1 MVTDVQHLTE
11 DAKAILLLCGRF
23 NSDNKNTKAEKPLS
37 LGEYNRLADWMVKG
51 KLRPAD
57 LLQSPPDT
65 ETLGTALNID
75 GPRIQGLLSRGAA
88 MALAVEKWSHS
99 GIWIVCRS
107 DQQYPSRLKKHLKR
121 QAPPVLFGVG
131 DVGLVNMGGLAIVG
145 SRNVDAEGEAF
156 TRKVAQ
162 ACASAD
168 MAVVSGG
175 ARGVDQVAMLSA
187 LEFGGKTIGI
197 LADSLQKAALAGKY
211 RQAIRE
217 KRLVLISPF
226 HPGSRFNVGNAM
238 GRNKYIYALADS
250 ALIISAEIKKGGTW
264 TGATEELKREGHRP
278 VFVRAGGSVPPGNP
292 ALVEIGAQPFP
303 EPPWEEGLKK
313 LLVEAES
320 PISSIRKPSQQSLFG
335 GERRPAAAAFVKEEP
350 ATFNAV
356 TDIQIDSSTA
366 ATTDIKPG
374 PRLSIYDA
382 VLPVLLAAMED
393 WISSKD
399 LSGKLA
405 VRQPQLD
412 DWLKRALEEGVL
424 EKKTRPVR
432 FRRKQKT
439 P

>member
-1 MVTDVQHLTE
+1 MVPDMQHLTE

-23 NSDNKNTKAEKPLS
+23 NSDKNTNAEKPLS

-65 ETLGTALNID
+65 NTLGAALNID
-75 GPRIQGLLSRGAA
+75 GLRIQGLLSRGAA
-88 MALAVEKWSHS
+88 MALAVEKWSLN

-107 DQQYPSRLKKHLKR
+107 DKQYPLRLKKHLKR

-131 DVGLVNMGGLAIVG
+131 DIRLLNLGGLAIVG

-162 ACASAD
+162 ACAGAE

-187 LEFGGKTIGI
+187 LEAGGNAVGI

-217 KRLVLISPF
+217 KRLVLVSPF

-238 GRNKYIYALADS
+238 GRNKYIYALADF

-264 TGATEELKREGHRP
+264 AGATEELKREEHRP
-278 VFVRAGGSVPPGNP
+278 VFVRMGSSVPPGNP
-292 ALVEIGAQPFP
+292 ALMEFGAQPFP
-303 EPPWEEGLKK
+303 GPPWEDDLKN
-313 LLVEAES
+313 LLAEAEQ
-320 PISSIRKPSQQSLFG
+320 PVPRIRKPSQQSLFG
-335 GERRPAAAAFVKEEP
+335 GENRVTEATLVKEESFAYKEVSEKPIDLPAAA
-350 ATFNAV
+350 
-356 TDIQIDSSTA
+356 TA
-366 ATTDIKPG
+366 NSKSET
-374 PRLSIYDA
+374 RLSIYNA
-382 VLPVLLAAMED
+382 VLPVLLAAMEN
-393 WISSKD
+393 WISSAD
-399 LSGKLA
+399 LA
-405 VRQPQLD
+405 VKLDVRKGQLD
-412 DWLKRALEEGVL
+412 DWLKRSVEEGVI
-424 EKKTRPVR
+424 EKKKRPVR
-432 FRRKQKT
+432 FRRKQETK
-439 P
+439 